1 MCNDPVGFL
10 GNCLLSGLIFSL
22 NNAGRESLAEGLK
35 GLNACLWCFAL
46 AASELFAALWWLWPG
61 PWRTPVQ
68 LTLYSRHPSRFIR
81 LDSKAFRAPR
91 WTWGLCSWW
100 AVHIARQPRR
110 LWTDGTP
117 RLNPE
122 VPCQCRSWCTTTVGD
137 VGSIQLSLR
146 QVSAGTSSQPART
159 SYILFIALGLT

>member
-1 MCNDPVGFL
+1 MFRWTECVMTRQDSWEIVCCQAWSSRSITRDGKASWKAERVKRLPLVVCSTHFRTFGSPVMTV
-10 GNCLLSGLIFSL
+10 
-22 NNAGRESLAEGLK
+22 AWA
-35 GLNACLWCFAL
+35 
-46 AASELFAALWWLWPG
+46 
-61 PWRTPVQ
+61 PVQ
-68 LTLYSRHPSRFIR
+68 RTLYSRHPSRFIR

-137 VGSIQLSLR
+137 VGPIQL
-146 QVSAGTSSQPART
+146 
-159 SYILFIALGLT
+159 F